1 MGKLIT
7 NERLSHAGHHA
18 AGSVLRDHQNM
29 LKLSGTKTTLQC
41 KYIGTVNEDEQLRT
55 TTQVKFHWIVGEDTS
70 APLEQT
76 TFPGKILHCNPKPKA
91 PRQLKV
97 RLVCQLLPEAIA
109 DRRLVPAMQKV
120 ADGTQIRCRSL
131 ALAKDH
137 DAEYEMAFLSMRNK
151 RVEHV
156 KLAHVS
162 GKKWLVHSGTVLSIS
177 EIFAATIEEPAVR
190 KKKDVVAERMEAIP
204 KCEQLSKLFAVAC
217 FQAESLRAKAESRAM
232 DIVIGEQMFDT
243 DNSKWTRLPKQVF
256 VLWSSITSD
265 GIEEHHATEVMFST
279 LFNGRL

>member
-7 NERLSHAGHHA
+7 NERLSHASHNA
-18 AGSVLRDHQNM
+18 AESVLRDHQKM
-29 LKLSGTKTTLQC
+29 LKLSETKTTLQC
-41 KYIGTVNEDEQLRT
+41 KFIGTVNEDEQLRT

-70 APLEQT
+70 SPLEQT

-97 RLVCQLLPEAIA
+97 RLLCQLLPEAIA
-109 DRRLVPAMQKV
+109 ERRLVPAMQKV

-137 DAEYEMAFLSMRNK
+137 DAEYETTFLSTRNK

-156 KLAHVS
+156 KLAYIS
-162 GKKWLVHSGTVLSIS
+162 GKKWLVHPGTVLSIS

-190 KKKDVVAERMEAIP
+190 KKRTWS
-204 KCEQLSKLFAVAC
+204 LSTWKLFRSASS
-217 FQAESLRAKAESRAM
+217 FQSSLQSHVFKPNRCAQKRSREPC
-232 DIVIGEQMFDT
+232 I
-243 DNSKWTRLPKQVF
+243 L
-256 VLWSSITSD
+256 
-265 GIEEHHATEVMFST
+265 
-279 LFNGRL
+279 

>member
-120 ADGTQIRCRSL
+120 ADGTQIRCRAL
-131 ALAKDH
+131 ALAKEH
-137 DAEYEMAFLSMRNK
+137 DAEYETTFLSMRNK

-162 GKKWLVHSGTVLSIS
+162 GKKWLVHPGTVLSIS
-177 EIFAATIEEPAVR
+177 EIFAATIEEPTVK
-190 KKKDVVAERMEAIP
+190 KKKDVIAEHLEAIP

-232 DIVIGEQMFDT
+232 DIVIGEQMFDKDT
-243 DNSKWTRLPKQVF
+243 SKWTRLPKQVF

>member
-137 DAEYEMAFLSMRNK
+137 DAEYETTFLSMRNK

-162 GKKWLVHSGTVLSIS
+162 GKKWLVHPGTVLSIS
-177 EIFAATIEEPAVR
+177 EIFAATIEEPTVK
-190 KKKDVVAERMEAIP
+190 KKKDVIAEHLEAIP

-217 FQAESLRAKAESRAM
+217 FQAESLRAKTESRAM
-232 DIVIGEQMFDT
+232 DTVIGE
-243 DNSKWTRLPKQVF
+243 
-256 VLWSSITSD
+256 
-265 GIEEHHATEVMFST
+265 
-279 LFNGRL
+279 

>member
-7 NERLSHAGHHA
+7 NERLSHAGHNA
-18 AGSVLRDHQNM
+18 AESVLRDHQNM

-55 TTQVKFHWIVGEDTS
+55 TTKIKFHWIVGEDTS

-76 TFPGKILHCNPKPKA
+76 TFPSKILHCNPKPRA
-91 PRQLKV
+91 PKQLKV

-109 DRRLVPAMQKV
+109 ERRLLPGMQRV
-120 ADGTQIRCRSL
+120 ADGTRICCRSL
-131 ALAKDH
+131 ALAKHH
-137 DAEYEMAFLSMRNK
+137 DAEYETTFLSMRNK

-162 GKKWLVHSGTVLSIS
+162 GKQWLVHPGTVLSTS
-177 EIFAATIEEPAVR
+177 EIFATTIEDPAV
-190 KKKDVVAERMEAIP
+190 KNKKDVIVERMEAIP
-204 KCEQLSKLFAVAC
+204 KCEQRSKLFAVAC
-217 FQAESLRAKAESRAM
+217 FQAESLRAKTELRAI
-232 DIVIGEQMFDT
+232 DTVIGEQMFDKDT
-243 DNSKWTRLPKQVF
+243 LKWTRLPKQVF

-265 GIEEHHATEVMFST
+265 GIEEHHAEEVMSST
-279 LFNGRL
+279 LFNARL